1 MASSAM
7 AAFALAACTTFVC
20 VGGAKAQISD
30 DVVKIGVLT
39 DMNSLYSDATGTG
52 SLIAAQ
58 MASEDFGGKVKGK
71 PIEVIG
77 ADHQNK
83 PDVGSN
89 IARQWYDTGK
99 VDAIVDVPTSSI
111 ALAVQQITREKNKV
125 FLMSGPGASD
135 LTGSACSPNGIHW
148 TYDTYAL
155 SKVGGKAMVERGED
169 TWFFVTA
176 DYAFGHALERDA
188 ADVVKANRGKVLGA
202 VRAPLNTNDFSSFL
216 LQAQASRAKVIALA
230 NAGGD
235 TQNAIKQ
242 AAEFGILQR
251 GQKLLALLFN
261 ITDAHSL
268 GLATAQGMI
277 LTEGFYWDMD
287 DASRAFSKRFQE
299 RAGHMPTMIQAGV
312 YSAVTHYLKAI
323 DALGTDEGKAVVDKM
338 KAMPI
343 HDFFAKNGHI
353 RADGRMV
360 HDMYLVQVKTP
371 SESKGDWDVYKILA
385 TIPGDEAHRP
395 MSEGGCPL
403 VK

>member
-1 MASSAM
+1 MRCSAT
-7 AAFALAACTTFVC
+7 AAVSLAFTAFVC
-20 VGGAKAQISD
+20 VGGADAQISD
-30 DVVKIGVLT
+30 DMVKIGVLT
-39 DMNSLYSDATGTG
+39 DMSSLYSDATGTG
-52 SLIAAQ
+52 SLTAAQ

-155 SKVGGKAMVERGED
+155 SKVAGKAMLERGED

-188 ADVVKANRGKVLGA
+188 ADVVKANKGKVLGA

-268 GLATAQGMI
+268 GLATAQSMI

-287 DASRAFSKRFQE
+287 DASRAFSKRFLE

-338 KAMPI
+338 KAIPI

-371 SESKGDWDVYKILA
+371 SESKGEWDVYKILA
-385 TIPGDEAHRP
+385 TVPGDEAYRP